1 MATEIRYEGGESF
14 DAPTILQHSRELGF
28 AARMNY
34 FTTLLDSTFANYQT
48 MYMRLIDSSA
58 DRQVEIIEVASGLR
72 RKMLMFGSNNYLGL
86 ANHPRVK
93 KAVQD
98 AVDVYG
104 VGLGG
109 PPLFNGY
116 TSLHRQLEERLS
128 ALKHAEDTL
137 IFPTGYS
144 ANVGLVNCL
153 TGRHDVVIF
162 DEYHHASLRD
172 GLRMAKVRNHAF
184 AHNDIGEL
192 RGLLA
197 AARPESEGDMFVC
210 VEGVYSM
217 DGDMAPLPEI
227 VPLCRKRNAVLI
239 LDDAHGTGVM
249 GASGSGTAE
258 HFGLEKSIDIT
269 MGTFSK
275 AFGVVGGFVSS
286 SRPIVS
292 YMRVF
297 ARSYMF
303 SASLPPV
310 VIAAVLAGLDV
321 VESEPWLREQLRANV
336 AYAAEGFRRLG
347 LDVHPE
353 SAIIALR
360 VPATMNI
367 REAALRFHEAGVF
380 VNCVEYPAVP
390 LDQQRFRVSLMA
402 THTKEDVDRL
412 LEVTGEVW
420 KAASGA
426 ATQGSTGQTGLAAA
440 RSGS

>member
-1 MATEIRYEGGESF
+1 MTTNVKYEGGESF
-14 DAPTILQHSRELGF
+14 DAPTILQHSKDLGF

-34 FTTLLDSTFANYQT
+34 FTTLLDSTFANYQS
-48 MYMRLIDSSA
+48 MYMRLVDSPA
-58 DRQVEIIEVASGLR
+58 DREVEIVEATTGQR
-72 RKMLMFGSNNYLGL
+72 KKMLMFGSNNYLGL
-86 ANHPRVK
+86 ANHPHVR
-93 KAVQD
+93 KAVQGAID
-98 AVDVYG
+98 EYG
-104 VGLGG
+104 VGLAG

-116 TSLHRQLEERLS
+116 TRLHRQLEERLS

-144 ANVGLVNCL
+144 ANVGLMTCL
-153 TGRHDVVIF
+153 TGHHDRVLF

-172 GLRMAKVRNHAF
+172 GMRMAKVQSHSFR
-184 AHNDIGEL
+184 HNDVGDL
-192 RGLLA
+192 GTLLETPQ
-197 AARPESEGDMFVC
+197 PESSGDTFVC

-217 DGDMAPLPEI
+217 DGDLAPLPQI
-227 VPLCRKRNAVLI
+227 VPLSRQLGAVLI
-239 LDDAHGTGVM
+239 LDDAHGTGVL

-258 HFGLEKSIDIT
+258 HFGLENAIDIT

-321 VESEPWLREQLRANV
+321 IEREPWLRDQLRTNAN
-336 AYAAEGFRRLG
+336 YAAEGFRRLG
-347 LDVHPE
+347 FDVHPE

-402 THTKEDVDRL
+402 THTKEDIDRL
-412 LEVTGEVW
+412 VEVTARVW
-420 KAASGA
+420 
-426 ATQGSTGQTGLAAA
+426 QG
-440 RSGS
+440 R

>member
-1 MATEIRYEGGESF
+1 MTTDIRYEGGESF
-14 DAPTILQHSRELGF
+14 DAPTILQHTKELGF
-28 AARMNY
+28 GARMNY
-34 FTTLLDSTFANYQT
+34 FTTLLDSSFANYQS
-48 MYMRLIDSSA
+48 MYMRLIDSPA
-58 DRQVEIIEVASGLR
+58 DREVDVIENTTGEG
-72 RKMLMFGSNNYLGL
+72 RKMLMFGANNYLGL
-86 ANHPRVK
+86 ANHPRVRN
-93 KAVQD
+93 AVQE
-98 AVDVYG
+98 AINEYG
-104 VGLGG
+104 VGIGG

-116 TSLHRQLEERLS
+116 TKLHRQLEERLS

-137 IFPTGYS
+137 LFPTGYS
-144 ANVGLVNCL
+144 ANVGLITCL
-153 TGRHDVVIF
+153 TGRHDRVLF

-172 GLRMAKVRNHAF
+172 GLRMAKVPSHSF
-184 AHNDIGEL
+184 QHNDVAEL
-192 RGLLA
+192 CGLLA
-197 AARPESEGDMFVC
+197 APLPEPAGDTFVC

-217 DGDMAPLPEI
+217 DGDLAPLPEI
-227 VPLCRKRNAVLI
+227 VPLCRERHAVLV

-258 HFGLEKSIDIT
+258 HFGLESAIEIT

-275 AFGVVGGFVSS
+275 AFGVTGGFVSS

-321 VESEPWLREQLRANV
+321 IESEPWLRNQLRANV
-336 AYAAEGFRRLG
+336 KCAAEGLCRLG
-347 LDVHPE
+347 FDVHPE

-360 VPATMNI
+360 VPTTMNI

-402 THTKEDVDRL
+402 THTREDIDRL
-412 LEVTGEVW
+412 LEVTADVW
-420 KAASGA
+420 AASSSA
-426 ATQGSTGQTGLAAA
+426 SVAGS
-440 RSGS
+440 RNRP

>member
-1 MATEIRYEGGESF
+1 MTTNVRYEGGESF
-14 DAPTILQHSRELGF
+14 DAPTILQHSKELGF

-48 MYMRLIDSSA
+48 MYMRLVDSPA
-58 DRQVEIIEVASGLR
+58 DREVEIIDAATGQR

-86 ANHPRVK
+86 ANHPYVR
-93 KAVQD
+93 KAVQN
-98 AVDVYG
+98 AIDVYG
-104 VGLGG
+104 VGIGG

-116 TSLHRQLEERLS
+116 MRLHRQLEERLA

-144 ANVGLVNCL
+144 ANVGLMTCL
-153 TGRHDVVIF
+153 TGSKDRVLF
-162 DEYHHASLRD
+162 DDYHHASLRD
-172 GLRMAKVRNHAF
+172 GLRMAKAPGQSFR
-184 AHNDIGEL
+184 HNDVNQL

-197 AARPESEGDMFVC
+197 SPGTEHSGDTFVC

-217 DGDMAPLPEI
+217 DGDLAPLPEI
-227 VPLCRKRNAVLI
+227 VPLCRQRNAVLV

-249 GASGSGTAE
+249 GATGAGTAE
-258 HFGLEKSIDIT
+258 HFGLGHAVDIT

-275 AFGVVGGFVSS
+275 AFGVTGGFVSS

-321 VESEPWLREQLRANV
+321 VEREPWLRDQLRDNAG
-336 AYAAEGFRRLG
+336 YAAEGFRRLG
-347 LDVHPE
+347 FDVQPE
-353 SAIIALR
+353 AAIIALR
-360 VPATMNI
+360 VPTNMNI
-367 REAALRFHEAGVF
+367 RDAALRFHEAGVF

-402 THTKEDVDRL
+402 THTKEDIDRL
-412 LEVTGEVW
+412 VEVTADVW
-420 KAASGA
+420 SATPGAVAAEG
-426 ATQGSTGQTGLAAA
+426 T
-440 RSGS
+440 

>member
-1 MATEIRYEGGESF
+1 
-14 DAPTILQHSRELGF
+14 
-28 AARMNY
+28 
-34 FTTLLDSTFANYQT
+34 
-48 MYMRLIDSSA
+48 
-58 DRQVEIIEVASGLR
+58 
-72 RKMLMFGSNNYLGL
+72 
-86 ANHPRVK
+86 
-93 KAVQD
+93 
-98 AVDVYG
+98 
-104 VGLGG
+104 
-109 PPLFNGY
+109 
-116 TSLHRQLEERLS
+116 
-128 ALKHAEDTL
+128 
-137 IFPTGYS
+137 
-144 ANVGLVNCL
+144 
-153 TGRHDVVIF
+153 
-162 DEYHHASLRD
+162 
-172 GLRMAKVRNHAF
+172 
-184 AHNDIGEL
+184 
-192 RGLLA
+192 
-197 AARPESEGDMFVC
+197 
-210 VEGVYSM
+210 
-217 DGDMAPLPEI
+217 
-227 VPLCRKRNAVLI
+227 VLI

-310 VIAAVLAGLDV
+310 VIAAVLACLDV
-321 VESEPWLREQLRANV
+321 IEGEPWLREQLRANV

-347 LDVHPE
+347 FDVHPE

-402 THTKEDVDRL
+402 THTKEDIDRL
-412 LEVTGEVW
+412 LEVTAGVW
-420 KAASGA
+420 AAASGA
-426 ATQGSTGQTGLAAA
+426 VSRGSTGQTKLAAE